1 LDGEPLMPTTRNYLR
16 SFAGGEISPE
26 MFGRIDDIRYQTGA
40 ATVRNFIPKPQGP
53 VQNRPG
59 FELVR
64 EVKDSTKK
72 TRLIPFTFSVSQ
84 TYVIEL
90 GAGYF
95 RIHSAGGTLLN
106 TGAESWF
113 AEGET
118 VPGQL
123 DVTATGSGTLVLT
136 SVPDHGLSNG
146 DEITIE
152 ASGSTPTGISAGVVY
167 YVRNKTDKTLN
178 VSATPDGPLLTSST
192 AGSGVYVTRVYRKFV
207 TVIFGGVAYYNTE
220 PINTSLNYYASDDGT
235 PDTSPKWSAM
245 LGNVYEVPTNYAE
258 SELFDINY
266 VQSNDVLTLVHPNHP
281 PAEIRR
287 YGALTWAWEDIVFAP
302 PLPKPTNLSG
312 AVFRGR
318 RTRIERVEVRSQA
331 TLSPEPDLYRTTG
344 SNRFQF
350 NRGDPVR
357 VDDLTYNAAPQADV
371 IPSDFYQIRE
381 VANDGS
387 YIRLNKVEDGG
398 VRNVIP
404 ANIPGSTP
412 TTYTTYDVLGYI
424 QYSENT
430 PDIVTKYKVTAV
442 GDDDI
447 AESEASAELSLS
459 NNLFA
464 SGAYNTLSW
473 NPVPGA
479 TRYNIYKE
487 QNSLYGYIGQTEGVD
502 PVSGNCTFT
511 DDNIAPD
518 MAISPPTYDDT
529 ITTAGNYPG
538 AVAYFEQRRVFAGSD
553 NEPQS
558 ILMTKSGTESDFS
571 YQLPIRDDDRISFQL
586 ASREAN
592 RIRHVVPITE
602 LLLLTDAAE
611 WRVTSVNSDAIT
623 PSTIAVRPQSYIGS
637 SSVRPSVVNNSLV
650 YCAARGGHVRELG
663 YSDAVR
669 GFVTNDVSLR
679 AAHLFDNLTIV
690 DQTYAK
696 SPLPV
701 VWFVSS
707 NGKLLGLTYIP
718 EQQIGAW
725 HQHDTLNGTFESV
738 CCVPE
743 GDEDRLYVVVRRLNK
758 TTGQYKRYV
767 ERMAVRNFDELSN
780 AFFVDSGL
788 TFDGTNTSATTMD
801 VSTSTTFDPGEDLT
815 LTSSANTF
823 VAGDVGDVIELDAP
837 DGTIYRLTITAYS
850 SATQVTVQ
858 TDKAIPA
865 PMQAP
870 LTTWAFCRDTFA
882 GVDHLEGY
890 EVAVLAD
897 GAVQPR
903 QTVSSGTVTLG
914 RAFRKVHIGIPI
926 QSDLK
931 TLPMTLQIDGF
942 GQGRHKNVNR
952 VWLRVFR
959 ASSIF
964 AGPNEDQLVQYKQR
978 TSEPYGSP
986 PELLSEQVEVLMS
999 PSWNEDGQV
1008 LVRQDDPLPLTISG
1022 LTIQVALGG

>member
-1 LDGEPLMPTTRNYLR
+1 MPTTRNYLR

-95 RIHSAGGTLLN
+95 RIHDDGATLLWS
-106 TGAESWF
+106 GDPFF

-118 VPGQL
+118 PSGEL
-123 DVTATGSGTLVLT
+123 AITPSDDGGELLLTAA
-136 SVPDHGLSNG
+136 DHGLSDGNPVIIWAG
-146 DEITIE
+146 TY
-152 ASGSTPTGISAGVVY
+152 ASPTLVHYVIRISASTFKVSLSKGGDPVAYDPVTIGLPAKTSFVY
-167 YVRNKTDKTLN
+167 YEHDT
-178 VSATPDGPLLTSST
+178 
-192 AGSGVYVTRVYRKFV
+192 VTFNGRVYYKNGAYPGSLSYITSV
-207 TVIFGGVAYYNTE
+207 SSPDVSSSYWVDKGLVGTQIYESVA
-220 PINTSLNYYASDDGT
+220 P
-235 PDTSPKWSAM
+235 
-245 LGNVYEVPTNYAE
+245 YAE

-287 YGALTWAWEDIVFAP
+287 YGASKWLYETINFTP
-302 PLPKPTNLSG
+302 PLDKPTPPIITP
-312 AVFRGR
+312 FRGR
-318 RTRIERVEVRSQA
+318 RVQIFRATFSLISGTRHTLRLESAQQGFRAFNYGDPVYIEGFKFQTGSPFAGQYVLADDFYQVLEVSGTNYDYM
-331 TLSPEPDLYRTTG
+331 TLSNYQG
-344 SNRFQF
+344 
-350 NRGDPVR
+350 GDPVR
-357 VDDLTYNAAPQADV
+357 FDNGSNFPSPPGPGTVD
-371 IPSDFYQIRE
+371 
-381 VANDGS
+381 
-387 YIRLNKVEDGG
+387 VEGH
-398 VRNVIP
+398 
-404 ANIPGSTP
+404 
-412 TTYTTYDVLGYI
+412 I
-424 QYSENT
+424 QYGEKS
-430 PDIVTKYKVTAV
+430 PDINITYKVTAV
-442 GDDDI
+442 GSDDI
-447 AESEASAELSLS
+447 AESEPSDPETVV
-459 NNLFA
+459 NNIFA

-473 NPVPGA
+473 GSVVGA
-479 TRYNIYKE
+479 VRYNIYKE
-487 QNSLYGYIGQTEGVD
+487 QNGLYGYIGQTEGT
-502 PVSGNCTFT
+502 TFV

-637 SSVRPSVVNNSLV
+637 SSVRPTVVNNSLV

-663 YSDAVR
+663 YNDSVR

-725 HQHDTLNGTFESV
+725 HQHDTVDGTFESV

-743 GDEDRLYVVVRRLNK
+743 GDEDRLYAVVRRRSK
-758 TTGQYKRYV
+758 DPSDPAGTYRRYV
-767 ERMAVRNFDELSN
+767 ERMAARNFDELSN

-788 TFDGTNTSATTMD
+788 TYDGANTSATTMR
-801 VSTSTTFDPGEDLT
+801 VTTATTFEPGEDLT
-815 LTSSANTF
+815 LQASSAVF
-823 VAGDVGDVIELDAP
+823 SGAISDVGDVVELDAP
-837 DGTIYRLTITAYS
+837 DGTIYRLTITAHNS
-850 SATQVTVQ
+850 TTQVTVQ
-858 TDKAIPA
+858 TDKTIPA
-865 PMQAP
+865 PMQGP
-870 LTTWAFCRDTFA
+870 LTTWGLCRNTFTNL
-882 GVDHLEGY
+882 DHLEGY
-890 EVAVLAD
+890 EVAILAD
-897 GAVQPR
+897 GSVQLR
-903 QTVSSGTVTLG
+903 QTVDNGSVTLS
-914 RAFRKVHIGIPI
+914 RSFRKVHIGIPI
-926 QSDLK
+926 QSDMK
-931 TLPMTLQIDGF
+931 TLPMTLQIDGL

-959 ASSIF
+959 SSGIF

-986 PELLSEQVEVLMS
+986 QSLLSEQIEILIS
-999 PSWNEDGQV
+999 PSWDEDGQV
-1008 LVRQDDPLPLTISG
+1008 LVRQDDPLPLTIAG